1 MNSSGTKIAT
11 FSVNGL
17 LRIIDISSSQI
28 LQITRFG
35 PKFFPNDIAF
45 SQDSRHL
52 AIGFANQAVKILTVE
67 SLK

>member
-1 MNSSGTKIAT
+1 
-11 FSVNGL
+11 VNGL
-17 LRIIDISSSQI
+17 LRIVDLSSGQV

-35 PKFFPNDIAF
+35 PKFFPNDLAF

-52 AIGFANQAVKILTVE
+52 AIGFANQTVKILTVE